1 MTKHFEN
8 ACCGATIDTS
18 ALTAFCY
25 DDEQYLCASDW
36 PHILDIQKPLQE
48 ANQGWPWLDQ
58 LEWFEQLKQFESI
71 HGHHHNYQ
79 YALLRVYQKQQLI
92 LWLPLRISLDRHF
105 IEALSNYYTPEVVLV
120 VVKTSA
126 LQSSKV
132 WALIF
137 QAITTLW
144 PHWRQ
149 LSLQP
154 LSTNTLNTL
163 QQIGSKEFGMLFAP
177 AGHNWRAKAQS
188 KEDYWN
194 KRQSQLINTINRKK
208 KKLQQQ
214 HADIQISKRLTP
226 ELLKDYW
233 HIYQHSWKQPEPG
246 TEFIDWLLAFGSQN
260 GQLRLGI
267 MYIDHQPVAFQFWLV
282 QKQQAAIV
290 KLAQDQ
296 AFDALSPG
304 TVLMA
309 AMIDHVMTSDFVTDI
324 DFLTGNDAYKVQWM
338 DQYDVLYR
346 SDIINCQHINGKL
359 HFASLNMRRHLRHLK
374 SKLEQCL
381 TLIKI
386 ALGTHSE
393 KAGVSRD

>member
-1 MTKHFEN
+1 MTKHLDN
-8 ACCGATIDTS
+8 ACCGFITDAS

-25 DDEQYLCASDW
+25 DDGQYLCASDW
-36 PHILDIQKPLQE
+36 PKILDTQKRPQE
-48 ANQGWPWLDQ
+48 ADQSWPWLDQ
-58 LEWFEQLKQFESI
+58 LEWFEQLKQFENI
-71 HGHHHNYQ
+71 HGHQQNYQ
-79 YALLRVYQKQQLI
+79 YALLRVYEKQQLI

-105 IEALSNYYTPEVVLV
+105 IEALSNYYSPEVIPV

-126 LQSSKV
+126 LPSSTV
-132 WALIF
+132 WALLF

-154 LSTNTLNTL
+154 LSATTLDTL
-163 QQIGSKEFGMLFAP
+163 QQIGSKELGMLFSP
-177 AGHNWRAKAQS
+177 AGYNWRANAQS
-188 KEDYWN
+188 KEEYWN

-208 KKLQQQ
+208 KKLRQQ
-214 HADIQISKRLTP
+214 HADIQIFQRLTP

-233 HIYQHSWKQPEPG
+233 HIYQQSWKQPEPG
-246 TEFIDWLLAFGSQN
+246 TEFIDWLLAFSSQN

-338 DQYDVLYR
+338 DQCDVLYK
-346 SDIINCQHINGKL
+346 SDIINCQHFYGKL
-359 HFASLNMRRHLRHLK
+359 QFAKLNMRRHLKHLK
-374 SKLEQCL
+374 STLQQCVAL
-381 TLIKI
+381 LKT
-386 ALGTHSE
+386 ALGTHSG